1 MAKKDKEYILRPEI
15 WLKELQKK
23 KKYNKEIQTDVYD
36 ISCLSIRK
44 NNVELI

>member
-23 KKYNKEIQTDVYD
+23 KNIIKRFKQMSMTFLV
-36 ISCLSIRK
+36 CLSERIM
-44 NNVELI
+44 LS